1 MEKPEANIMN
11 RRPRDGKEGIFAGGP
26 GFAVA
31 YKGVLVTIITMAS
44 YLIGRFWLADIHHA
58 EAIAQETYSAQ
69 MLGTSM
75 AFITLSLCE
84 ICHAFNM
91 RSLYGSIFKKKGQNL
106 WLWGAGILS
115 LLLTTLVIEV
125 DFLAKA
131 FELAHL
137 DLMEYGIA
145 FGLAIL
151 IIPIV
156 EIIKVVQ
163 RKVERKNIKQFL

>member
-1 MEKPEANIMN
+1 MN
-11 RRPRDGKEGIFAGGP
+11 RKPRDSKEGIFAGGL

-31 YKGVLVTIITMAS
+31 YQGALVTIITMIS
-44 YLIGRFWLADIHHA
+44 YLLGRYWLADLHHA
-58 EAIAQETYSAQ
+58 EAIAAGTYSAE

-75 AFITLSLCE
+75 AFLTLSLCE

-91 RSLYGSIFKKKGQNL
+91 RSLHGSIFKMKSQNL

-156 EIIKVVQ
+156 EIIKVIHRTIDS
-163 RKVERKNIKQFL
+163 RKTK